1 MLKILTVEGIYIKRH
16 QFLRKM
22 ENLRETGGESEGSEF
37 LKLRKKE
44 FPICIN

>member
-22 ENLRETGGESEGSEF
+22 ENLRETGVN
-37 LKLRKKE
+37 LRGL
-44 FPICIN
+44 NS